1 MEATHPRL
9 LGTYGAGLT
18 ITGVVVSGPLALVLV
33 NAAHPQ
39 PPWQDPETF
48 VRHFHPMQT
57 LPYFGGF
64 FLIGGF
70 VLLIASL
77 HAMAREAQK
86 AWTTAALVF
95 VSVYAAMVFTNYVL
109 QTTFVPAL
117 AQRYTAADGPLLA
130 AFTMDNPRS
139 LAWGLEMWGYGFLGV
154 ATWIC
159 AAVFGDSPVE
169 RAAAWTFVANGPLS
183 IVPALFAA
191 LSPGW
196 MMTPF
201 GLAAFLAW
209 NVLALAMG
217 VFALAAFRRR
227 LPQNREH
234 SFARPA

>member
-9 LGTYGAGLT
+9 LGIYGAWLT
-18 ITGVVVSGPLALVLV
+18 IIGVVVSGPLALVLV
-33 NAAHPQ
+33 NALHPQ
-39 PPWQDPETF
+39 PPWRDPDTF

-57 LPYFGGF
+57 LPFFGGF

-77 HAMAREAQK
+77 HTMAKETQRAST
-86 AWTTAALVF
+86 AAALVL
-95 VSVYAAMVFTNYVL
+95 VSVYAAMVFTNYVI

-117 AQRYTAADGPLLA
+117 AQSYTAADGPLLA
-130 AFTMDNPRS
+130 AFTMANPRS

-159 AAVFGDSPVE
+159 AAVFGDGPVE
-169 RAAAWTFVANGPLS
+169 RVAACTFVANGPLS
-183 IVPALFAA
+183 IVPAVFAA

-201 GLAAFLAW
+201 GLAAFVGW

-217 VFALAAFRRR
+217 VFALVAFRHRAQ
-227 LPQNREH
+227 LKDEH
-234 SFARPA
+234 PVVRPA

>member
-1 MEATHPRL
+1 METPHPRQL
-9 LGTYGAGLT
+9 AIYGAWLT

-33 NAAHPQ
+33 NALHPQ

-57 LPYFGGF
+57 LPFFGGF

-77 HAMAREAQK
+77 HAMANEAQK
-86 AWTTAALVF
+86 PWTTAALVF

-117 AQRYTAADGPLLA
+117 AQRYTPADGPLLA
-130 AFTMDNPRS
+130 AFTMSNPRS

-159 AAVFGDSPVE
+159 ASVFGDTPAE

-183 IVPALFAA
+183 IVPAVFAA

-196 MMTPF
+196 VMTPF
-201 GLAAFLAW
+201 GLASFIGW

-217 VFALAAFRRR
+217 VFALVAFRQ
-227 LPQNREH
+227 PHAPE
-234 SFARPA
+234 SATVP